1 MYRTFPYIVLFLAT
15 TLLQVFFFD
24 RLPLGPWC
32 SPLVYIAPVL
42 LLPLDTRP
50 IVLLGCGLVCG
61 LAADYAMG
69 TAGLNVAATLPIA
82 FLRRNLVALVS
93 NREDNREEGI
103 PSPEHRGRRVYW
115 IYLVL
120 LTGLHH
126 LLFFLLEAL
135 SWQQLPQTALR
146 LAASGAVTVGVIA
159 LAERLLTAKALR
171 V

>member
-1 MYRTFPYIVLFLAT
+1 MHRKLTYLLLFAVLWLVQAFLLNNLTLSIYFHPLIGIVF
-15 TLLQVFFFD
+15 
-24 RLPLGPWC
+24 
-32 SPLVYIAPVL
+32 VL

-69 TAGLNVAATLPIA
+69 TAGLNVAAPLPLA

-103 PSPEHRGRRVYW
+103 PSPEHMGRRVYW

>member
-1 MYRTFPYIVLFLAT
+1 MYRTLPYFVLFAAT
-15 TLLQVFFFD
+15 TLLQALFFD
-24 RLPLGPWC
+24 NLPLGPWC

-42 LLPLDTRP
+42 LLPFDTRP
-50 IVLLGCGLVCG
+50 VAVLGCGLVCG

-82 FLRRNLVALVS
+82 FLRPNLLALVS
-93 NREDNREEGI
+93 KREDNRDEGI
-103 PSPEHRGRRVYW
+103 PTPERMGRRVYW
-115 IYLVL
+115 SYLVL
-120 LTGLHH
+120 LTGVHH

-146 LAASGAVTVGVIA
+146 ILASGAVTVAVVG